1 MLRDIVCPISSER
14 LNKRA
19 CRVSA
24 TLNAALLTLFFFTH
38 WWPVLAVVVLEYLVR
53 AACQHHSSQF
63 VRSPRRGTILRKVL
77 HIQISNEAVWGR
89 PMGGREGPQDRENR
103 HLLLLGLTQRERD
116 VLRLLVEGHS
126 NKEIGAALSLSHRTV
141 MHHVT
146 GILSKLGVENRTAAT
161 HYAVRHGLV

>member
-53 AACQHHSSQF
+53 VFTSQTAPIALLANGILRVLRVSPVSMDKAPKVFAWRLGFLMAACFS
-63 VRSPRRGTILRKVL
+63 RRP
-77 HIQISNEAVWGR
+77 AV
-89 PMGGREGPQDRENR
+89 
-103 HLLLLGLTQRERD
+103 
-116 VLRLLVEGHS
+116 
-126 NKEIGAALSLSHRTV
+126 
-141 MHHVT
+141 
-146 GILSKLGVENRTAAT
+146 
-161 HYAVRHGLV
+161 